1 MGEATL
7 RAKFGRAGS
16 HYHQLAHGIDP
27 RRVKRQVES
36 NRSAKSIGSD
46 RTLSEDVVQRA
57 DIERHLRR
65 SSHRIAV
72 RVREKRF
79 MAGGVRVRLKTSRFQ
94 MLTRRM
100 LLAQPADT
108 AESFLAAARTLL
120 DHFDLQRDGPFRLVG
135 MAVFDLRSQQDD
147 SPAQAELF
155 QPQPSR
161 NLETTIDDLAARFGP
176 EVVMRAR
183 DLLNPGTVSR
193 NGVNLDFLDEDNNA
207 QA

>member
-1 MGEATL
+1 ML
-7 RAKFGRAGS
+7 
-16 HYHQLAHGIDP
+16 IDLT
-27 RRVKRQVES
+27 
-36 NRSAKSIGSD
+36 

-94 MLTRRM
+94 MLTRQM

-183 DLLNPGTVSR
+183 DLLDPGTVSR